1 MNAAATVAALCIFN
15 GLGLS
20 PVNAS
25 PSHRFK
31 LAGPAVSPRFEQ
43 IERYMNRYFPE
54 PGSASVK
61 DYMPLEVFDGHMAFA
76 PWLRGAVGTLQYSLK
91 REHGITIPDAHGIDP
106 ARFFDDLEGL
116 ALLYIEHAKPQDW
129 YFIKNLARNVEAM
142 WTEDEETATN
152 PNSQQAYVQKL
163 YAICHAMQE
172 RDQLLT
178 SSPGIIRA
186 RNANPPKEGQ
196 KYPI

>member
-1 MNAAATVAALCIFN
+1 MNTAATVAALCIFN

-20 PVNAS
+20 PVSAS

-31 LAGPAVSPRFEQ
+31 LAGPAVSPRFQQ
-43 IERYMNRYFPE
+43 IERYMSRFFTPDST
-54 PGSASVK
+54 GA
-61 DYMPLEVFDGHMAFA
+61 DFMPLEVFDGYMAFA
-76 PWLRGAVGTLQYSLK
+76 PWIRGAVGTLQYSLK
-91 REHGITIPDAHGIDP
+91 QEHDISVPDAHDLGPGD
-106 ARFFDDLEGL
+106 FFDDLEGL
-116 ALLYIEHAKPQDW
+116 ALLYIEHAAPKSPE
-129 YFIKNLARNVEAM
+129 LLRAVARKVESI
-142 WTEDEETATN
+142 WTEDEPTATD
-152 PNSQQAYVQKL
+152 PDSQQAYVQKL